1 MKDEHLNAPSV
12 TNINTVRNLLFQ
24 IRNGDKKSFEKLFRM
39 YYEKFI
45 QVSLLYVRGYNNA
58 EDIVSDVFINIL
70 RQLDRVEKVEK
81 IEAYL
86 FTMVRNQCLDF
97 LKKKNNKSLYLV
109 EEFEDHHLTNT
120 GDLRIE
126 IEGNELRE
134 IIEKCVEQF
143 PPKRKIV
150 YRLIKEDSLTYKEV
164 AEILC
169 VSPKTV
175 DNHLTLAIKTLR
187 TAISAYYTEL
197 SENTVIRSI
206 KS

>member
-1 MKDEHLNAPSV
+1 MTD
-12 TNINTVRNLLFQ
+12 INTLRNLLFQ
-24 IRNGDKKSFEKLFRM
+24 IKNGDRKSFEKFFRM

-45 QVSLLYVRGYNNA
+45 KVSLLYVRGYTNA
-58 EDIVSDVFINIL
+58 EDIVSDVFVKFL

-86 FTMVRNQCLDF
+86 FMMVRNQCLDF
-97 LKKKNNKSLYLV
+97 LKRKDNKSLFLV
-109 EEFEDHHLTNT
+109 EEYEEHHLINA

-164 AEILC
+164 AEILS

-175 DNHLTLAIKTLR
+175 DNHLAVAIKTLR
-187 TAISAYYTEL
+187 TAISAYYQER
-197 SENTVIRSI
+197 SENTVLRSI